1 VRVRCEEVRELL
13 PELAEP
19 GPRPAG
25 PVEAHLAGCPSCS
38 AGLTVYHDLLTS
50 LAAAREIDIEPPA
63 DYLDRT
69 LRAVRFGMWTS
80 RVPSI
85 ADVRRASDRVG
96 ATLARAPRAG
106 YALASLGGAAVGATA
121 IALVWWRVAKR
132 AVTGGAA

>member
-1 VRVRCEEVRELL
+1 VRCEEVRELL

-25 PVEAHLAGCPSCS
+25 PVEAHLAACPNCS

-50 LAAAREIDIEPPA
+50 LADAREMDLEPPA
-63 DYLDRT
+63 EYLDRT
-69 LRAVRFGMWTS
+69 LRAVRFGIWTS

-85 ADVRRASDRVG
+85 ADVRRVPGRVG
-96 ATLARAPRAG
+96 ATLARAPGAG

-121 IALVWWRVAKR
+121 IALVWWRVARR
-132 AVTGGAA
+132 AVGGA